1 MKLHAPPHTAGSG
14 VGDGL
19 TSGDGVTPGV
29 GVTSGLGVTS
39 GVGDGVGAT
48 EGGTDG
54 DALGGTLGGT
64 DGGVLG
70 GTLGL
75 PPQVD
80 EKIWKEPQRLRLL
93 LPPTQTSSTCPQPPA
108 YAAAEA

>member
-1 MKLHAPPHTAGSG
+1 MFVPFVTMYIHASAGE
-14 VGDGL
+14 GDGL
-19 TSGDGVTPGV
+19 V
-29 GVTSGLGVTS
+29 L
-39 GVGDGVGAT
+39 GDGVGAT

-54 DALGGTLGGT
+54 
-64 DGGVLG
+64 

-75 PPQVD
+75 PPQLE

-108 YAAAEA
+108 YAAAAA